1 MISEFMCGNGL
12 KLNGDK
18 THIIHFSTDTIRST
32 NVQLNTGNEVISV
45 SQSEK
50 LLGGVVSMNLRWD
63 EHIMH
68 DSNAL
73 IKQMSQRLSAMRQ
86 VCMFADFKSRTR
98 ARRTIGATVNK
109 S

>member
-18 THIIHFSTDTIRST
+18 AHIMYLSTDRTRST

-50 LLGGVVSMNLRWD
+50 LLGGVVSMNLTWD

-73 IKQMSQRLSAMRQ
+73 IKQLSKAQCNETRLY
-86 VCMFADFKSRTR
+86 VCRF
-98 ARRTIGATVNK
+98 
-109 S
+109 